1 MAVRQLVRGFDAL
14 LAQYYGI
21 HEFTDDP
28 DCIMRIAL
36 ARAGREIALSDGTR
50 IGAED
55 PVIDLHWWNERL
67 PRIPPRGPDAA
78 WATSMRRHIVLS
90 LRSLARHM
98 SANPELDPVR
108 ALRAEIVFGTRVGR
122 AQLVRVAR
130 HLGFDLVER
139 RANLGL
145 SGQLHLAGD
154 SILLWGL
161 IWAYNPRSLKHKPLL
176 RERDEVWVSRSS
188 FLGRI
193 GGAAAN
199 R

>member
-1 MAVRQLVRGFDAL
+1 
-14 LAQYYGI
+14 
-21 HEFTDDP
+21 
-28 DCIMRIAL
+28 
-36 ARAGREIALSDGTR
+36 
-50 IGAED
+50 
-55 PVIDLHWWNERL
+55 
-67 PRIPPRGPDAA
+67 
-78 WATSMRRHIVLS
+78 MRRHIVLS

-98 SANPELDPVR
+98 NSNPELDPIR

-122 AQLVRVAR
+122 PQLVRVAR

-139 RANLGL
+139 QANPGL

-176 RERDEVWVSRSS
+176 RERNEIWISRTF
-188 FLGRI
+188 FLGRS

-199 R
+199 HGPTREAITIAYDDDLTRIGNSARD

>member
-1 MAVRQLVRGFDAL
+1 
-14 LAQYYGI
+14 
-21 HEFTDDP
+21 
-28 DCIMRIAL
+28 
-36 ARAGREIALSDGTR
+36 
-50 IGAED
+50 
-55 PVIDLHWWNERL
+55 
-67 PRIPPRGPDAA
+67 
-78 WATSMRRHIVLS
+78 MRRHIVVS

-98 SANPELDPVR
+98 SANPELDPAR
-108 ALRAEIVFGTRVGR
+108 ALRAGIVFGTRVGR

-139 RANLGL
+139 QANLGL